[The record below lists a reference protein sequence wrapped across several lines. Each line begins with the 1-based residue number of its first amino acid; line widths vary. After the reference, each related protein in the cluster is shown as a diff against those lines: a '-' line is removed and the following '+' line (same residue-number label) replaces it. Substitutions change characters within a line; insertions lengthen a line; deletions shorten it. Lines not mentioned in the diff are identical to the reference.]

1 MLLMPRFVQWGGSP
15 CVNRDAV
22 MEEADKTGRGG
33 GLEESQ
39 EIQKGFTEE
48 VTFELDLEKR

>member
-1 MLLMPRFVQWGGSP
+1 MPRFVQWGGSP